1 MFKKNFSIAVLALVL
16 TLILVPAALAQTTDF
31 EDINFEDYDL
41 DLSTEEMQEL
51 KDELKEVYDD
61 YEEIDEEAIR
71 DMLEEMDTEE
81 TEEDEGQLL
90 PPNQK

>member
-31 EDINFEDYDL
+31 GDINFEDYDL